1 MFPHVSAA
9 GQHQLLIR
17 HCRLIHAPSEAI
29 IRAWCD
35 PALFIKLHADEP
47 DMGVVFSIDP
57 ADKHR
62 ASIVIGYPH
71 DDIQERLA
79 LCMSYQ
85 PSGPGD
91 ERHAAGPANDLYA
104 MRLCLTLSPTLHLA
118 TGAHA
123 ASVTSRTS
131 CTLSLFVTE
140 GESYEEWAWPLLNDA
155 LQVLVEALEREAARA
170 LA

>member
-9 GQHQLLIR
+9 GQHQLLVR
-17 HCRLIHAPSEAI
+17 HSRLIHAPSDAI

-35 PALFIKLHADEP
+35 PALFIKLHAAEP
-47 DMGVVFSIDP
+47 DMGVAFSLNP

-62 ASIVIGYPH
+62 ASITLGGPH
-71 DDIQERLA
+71 DNIQERLP
-79 LCMSYQ
+79 LSMTYQ
-85 PSGPGD
+85 PSGPSD
-91 ERHAAGPANDLYA
+91 ERHVAGPANDPYA

-118 TGAHA
+118 AGGRM

-131 CTLSLFVTE
+131 CTLSLFVAE
-140 GESYEEWAWPLLNDA
+140 GEVYEDWAWPLLT
-155 LQVLVEALEREAARA
+155 EALPFLANTLGREAARA

>member
-9 GQHQLLIR
+9 GQHQLLVR
-17 HCRLIHAPSEAI
+17 HRRLIHARSEVI
-29 IRAWCD
+29 IRTWCD
-35 PALFIKLHADEP
+35 PAFFIKLHSTQP
-47 DMGVVFSIDP
+47 DMGVAFSIDP
-57 ADKHR
+57 ANKQN
-62 ASIVIGYPH
+62 ASVTLGRPH
-71 DDIQERLA
+71 DDIQERLP
-79 LCMSYQ
+79 LSMTYQ

-91 ERHAAGPANDLYA
+91 EQHIAGPANDPYA

-131 CTLSLFVTE
+131 CALSFSVAE
-140 GESYEEWAWPLLNDA
+140 GEPYEDWAWPLLT
-155 LQVLVEALEREAARA
+155 EALPFLANTLGREAARA